1 LDRGVE
7 TGENFRIFRLAAP
20 GFSEASRRLNDE
32 LGITRLALHRLM
44 DERLCPQLAALGEP
58 GGTRVETPPTS
69 EPNNATVA

>member
-20 GFSEASRRLNDE
+20 GFSEASRRLNDD

-58 GGTRVETPPTS
+58 GGTQGRD
-69 EPNNATVA
+69 AADQ